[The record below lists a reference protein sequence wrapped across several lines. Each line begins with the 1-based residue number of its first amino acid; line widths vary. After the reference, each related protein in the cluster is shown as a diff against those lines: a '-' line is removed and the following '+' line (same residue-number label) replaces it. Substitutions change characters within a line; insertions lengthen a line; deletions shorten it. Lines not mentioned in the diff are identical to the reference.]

1 MLKKILV
8 LISLFLLQIIL
19 SNADQLSDE
28 TIPET
33 FNSLSIEE
41 LSPEVK
47 KSLDNKLKGKMVTAE
62 NWMIVTANPYAS
74 VAGAEILE
82 KGGTAVDAMIAAQV
96 VLGLVEPESSGL
108 GGGAFLLYYDNNKNV
123 ITTLDGRE
131 TAPLKA
137 SSSRFQ
143 KENGQ
148 PMKFFDA
155 VVGGLS
161 VGTPGVPALL
171 FEAHKKWGLIKW
183 NELFDNGIY
192 LSENGFSVSK
202 KLSESIKRDE
212 QRLYSFKQTKDYFF
226 PNELALAHQDIKKNE
241 PYASTLKLISNSGI
255 EEFYEGKIAEDILNT
270 LKKSN
275 SEKQLLE
282 KQDLK
287 NYKIIERAPVCIKYK
302 VYDVCG
308 MGPPSSGG
316 IAVAQILG
324 ILERY
329 DLKSLGYSNPATW
342 QIIGDATRLAFADR
356 GLYVADSD
364 YVFVPTEALI
374 DKKYLATRADKIKP
388 GERTLDVEPGNPLL
402 NQALNYSRN
411 FSIELPST
419 THISIVD
426 QYGNALSMT
435 SSIENAFG
443 SRLMTQGGFLLNNQ
457 LTDFSFKDEV
467 DGKLIANR
475 VQPGKRP
482 RSSMSPTIILKDG
495 NPILVTGSPGG
506 SNIINFVINSVIAFL
521 EWDLDIQQSVSL
533 PHAINKWGKYEI
545 EESLKN
551 TNLKPSLELM
561 GYETRYRKYF
571 SGLNAI
577 YIGEMLE
584 GGTDPRREG
593 IVLGN

>member
-1 MLKKILV
+1 
-8 LISLFLLQIIL
+8 
-19 SNADQLSDE
+19 
-28 TIPET
+28 
-33 FNSLSIEE
+33 
-41 LSPEVK
+41 
-47 KSLDNKLKGKMVTAE
+47 
-62 NWMIVTANPYAS
+62 
-74 VAGAEILE
+74 
-82 KGGTAVDAMIAAQV
+82 
-96 VLGLVEPESSGL
+96 
-108 GGGAFLLYYDNNKNV
+108 
-123 ITTLDGRE
+123 
-131 TAPLKA
+131 
-137 SSSRFQ
+137 
-143 KENGQ
+143 
-148 PMKFFDA
+148 
-155 VVGGLS
+155 
-161 VGTPGVPALL
+161 
-171 FEAHKKWGLIKW
+171 
-183 NELFDNGIY
+183 
-192 LSENGFSVSK
+192 
-202 KLSESIKRDE
+202 
-212 QRLYSFKQTKDYFF
+212 
-226 PNELALAHQDIKKNE
+226 
-241 PYASTLKLISNSGI
+241 
-255 EEFYEGKIAEDILNT
+255 
-270 LKKSN
+270 
-275 SEKQLLE
+275 
-282 KQDLK
+282 
-287 NYKIIERAPVCIKYK
+287 
-302 VYDVCG
+302 

-324 ILERY
+324 ILEKY
-329 DLKSLGYSNPATW
+329 DLKSLGYSNPETW

-388 GERTLDVEPGNPLL
+388 GERTLDVKPGDPLQ
-402 NQALNYSRN
+402 NQTLNYSKN
-411 FSIELPST
+411 NSIELPST

-482 RSSMSPTIILKDG
+482 RSSMSPTIILKNG

-506 SNIINFVINSVIAFL
+506 SNIISFVTNSIIAFL

-545 EESLKN
+545 EESLSA
-551 TNLKPSLELM
+551 TNLKHSLELM
-561 GYETRYRKYF
+561 GYETKYRKYF

>member
-1 MLKKILV
+1 MLKKNFII
-8 LISLFLLQIIL
+8 ISLLFLQIII
-19 SNADQLSDE
+19 SKAEQLSDKV
-28 TIPET
+28 TPES
-33 FNSLSIEE
+33 FDSISIEGQLPEIKNSLQNKIQG
-41 LSPEVK
+41 K
-47 KSLDNKLKGKMVTAE
+47 KVISK

-82 KGGTAVDAMIAAQV
+82 KGGTAADAMIAAQV

-108 GGGAFLLYYDNNKNV
+108 GGGAFLLYYDNNKNI

-131 TAPLKA
+131 TAPLNA
-137 SSSRFQ
+137 LSSRFQ

-148 PMKFFDA
+148 PMKFYDA
-155 VVGGLS
+155 AVGSLS

-171 FEAHKKWGLIKW
+171 FEAHKRWGLLKW
-183 NELFDNGIY
+183 NDLFDNGIL
-192 LSENGFSVSK
+192 LSENGFFVSK
-202 KLSESIKRDE
+202 KLSDSIKKDE
-212 QRLYSFKQTKDYFF
+212 KRLYNFKQTKDYFF
-226 PNELALAHQDIKKNE
+226 PNGSALAHREIKKNK
-241 PYASTLKLISNSGI
+241 PYASTLRLIANTGI
-255 EEFYEGKIAEDILNT
+255 EEFYEGVIAQDILNT
-270 LKKSN
+270 LKQSDI
-275 SEKQLLE
+275 EKGFLE
-282 KQDLK
+282 ERDFK
-287 NYKIIERAPVCIKYK
+287 NYKIIERPPVCIKYK
-302 VYDVCG
+302 VYDICG

-324 ILERY
+324 ILEKF
-329 DLKSLGYSNPATW
+329 DLKSLGYSNPEAW

-374 DKKYLATRADKIKP
+374 DKEYLATRSDKIKP
-388 GERTLDVEPGNPLL
+388 GKKTLDIRPGNPLL
-402 NQALNYSRN
+402 NHTLNYSKN
-411 FSIELPST
+411 FSIERPST

-443 SRLMTQGGFLLNNQ
+443 SRIMTEGGFLLNNQ
-457 LTDFSFKDEV
+457 LTDFSFKDQV
-467 DGKLIANR
+467 NGKLIANR

-495 NPILVTGSPGG
+495 NPILITGSPGG
-506 SNIINFVINSVIAFL
+506 SNIISFVINSIIAFL

-533 PHAINKWGKYEI
+533 PHAVNKWGKYEI
-545 EESLKN
+545 EDSLDN
-551 TNLKPSLELM
+551 TNLKQSLELM
-561 GYETRYRKYF
+561 GYETSYKKYF

-577 YIGEMLE
+577 YIGENLE

-593 IVLGN
+593 IVLGK